1 MICAPRL
8 RWNWW
13 VCALSQAW
21 QHWAN
26 GTALDLVDPRLGDQW
41 PRHEVLECIQIGL
54 LCIQEVAA
62 DRPSMSEIVLMLS
75 SHTITTPVPLHPPVL
90 ARSRNFESSETMD
103 ATKFDQ
109 YNRKALQQS
118 VNDVT
123 ISELTPRS
131 WFKELLY
138 MRWVIRKFWI
148 FLCHLVESSNPKIC
162 LVHGSIDSYGSCS
175 SMSWCNISWLFCFFQ
190 CFWRMWHGIMPNAL
204 HLEFS
209 LMLSLDI

>member
-1 MICAPRL
+1 M
-8 RWNWW
+8 
-13 VCALSQAW
+13 SQAW

-90 ARSRNFESSETMD
+90 AGSRNFESSETMD

-131 WFKELLY
+131 
-138 MRWVIRKFWI
+138 
-148 FLCHLVESSNPKIC
+148 
-162 LVHGSIDSYGSCS
+162 
-175 SMSWCNISWLFCFFQ
+175 
-190 CFWRMWHGIMPNAL
+190 
-204 HLEFS
+204 
-209 LMLSLDI
+209 